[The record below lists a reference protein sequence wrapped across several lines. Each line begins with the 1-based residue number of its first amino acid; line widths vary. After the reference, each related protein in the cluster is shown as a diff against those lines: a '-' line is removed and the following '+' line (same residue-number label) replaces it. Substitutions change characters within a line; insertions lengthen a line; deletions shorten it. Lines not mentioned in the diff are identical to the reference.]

1 MAVASWWGPAVR
13 VLRVDDDNERD
24 ERGNARIFVAPESCS
39 REVHAEAGSRT
50 SAGEKETEGGRPDA
64 EGHTMKKKSDQ
75 GSGGAM
81 STHDKGQQHCWTAGD
96 SERTETLS
104 ERFPWLRPGARRDA
118 SGRSEG
124 HPSYDPSTVHIPDS
138 ALSTMTPFERQVRWY
153 LSCATGVHTYGI
165 FHPRQVSSRG

>member
-13 VLRVDDDNERD
+13 VLRVDDHNERD
-24 ERGNARIFVAPESCS
+24 ERGNARIFVAADSC
-39 REVHAEAGSRT
+39 REVHAEAGSR
-50 SAGEKETEGGRPDA
+50 SRARENETEGGRTDA
-64 EGHTMKKKSDQ
+64 EGRTVKKKSDQ

-81 STHDKGQQHCWTAGD
+81 STHDKGQQHGWTAGD

-153 LSCATGVHTYGI
+153 LSCATEAYIYGP
-165 FHPRQVSSRG
+165 HQVSSRG